1 MTADRKETEVQPIKP
16 GIEIMTITV
25 LAIFTCIFLT
35 VLHMSES
42 KFQARCRGYEDQI
55 EKSLQQALADKNE
68 LHLIQTGFQQYQK
81 VCSAH

>member
-35 VLHMSES
+35 VLYMSES
-42 KFQARCRGYEDQI
+42 KFQARCRGYEERI
-55 EKSLQQALADKNE
+55 EKSLKQTMSSAVE
-68 LHLIQTGFQQYQK
+68 LHLIQTHFQQYK
-81 VCSAH
+81 KDCSAH